1 MADFGTDIS
10 TFLNGDLDPAFTVIS
25 GPQVV
30 VEAVA
35 RRLTTPQGSLISDPT
50 YGYDVRQLL
59 HADLDRRGE
68 ARAVG
73 AMRAQIEADERIL
86 ASTVTLKRAGETLS
100 IKVRFSTQE
109 GPFAFVLAIGAARVQ
124 LLAAGD
130 PNA

>member
-50 YGYDVRQLL
+50 YGYDVRRLL
-59 HADLDRRGE
+59 HADLDRRSEG
-68 ARAVG
+68 RAV
-73 AMRAQIEADERIL
+73 AMMRAQIEADERVL
-86 ASTVTLKRAGETLS
+86 SASVALTRTGETLAV
-100 IKVRFSTQE
+100 KVRFSTQE
-109 GPFAFVLAIGAARVQ
+109 GPFAFVLAIADARVQ

>member
-1 MADFGTDIS
+1 MADFGTDTS
-10 TFLNGDLDPAFTVIS
+10 TFLNGDLDPAFSLIT

-30 VEAVA
+30 VEAIA

-59 HADLDRRGE
+59 HLDLDRRAE

-73 AMRAQIEADERIL
+73 QMRAQIEADERVL
-86 ASTVTLKRAGETLS
+86 SSTVSLARVGDTIRVS
-100 IKVRFSTQE
+100 VRFATE
-109 GPFAFVLAIGAARVQ
+109 DGPFAFTLAIADARTA

-130 PNA
+130 PTA